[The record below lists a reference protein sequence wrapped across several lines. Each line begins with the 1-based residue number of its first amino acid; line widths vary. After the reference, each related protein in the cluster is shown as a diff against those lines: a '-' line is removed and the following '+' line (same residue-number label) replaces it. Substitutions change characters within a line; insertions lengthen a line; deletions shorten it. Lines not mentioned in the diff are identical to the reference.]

1 MSITIPALS
10 GDGGSVLAQSSDAL
24 DRYTGRSPGER
35 GETDILKGKARRIA
49 DRLFGRRVD
58 SGGPEQ
64 RALGKIFDT
73 PPEDSINELSQKI
86 GRASCRERVCQYVYI
101 SLVAVSLK
109 KKQIT
114 KTGKRQN

>member
-35 GETDILKGKARRIA
+35 GENDILKGKARRIA
-49 DRLFGRRVD
+49 DRLFGRRVN

-64 RALGKIFDT
+64 RALGKMFDT
-73 PPEDSINELSQKI
+73 PPEES
-86 GRASCRERVCQYVYI
+86 GRAWCRERVCQDEKTAV
-101 SLVAVSLK
+101 VADSLK
-109 KKQIT
+109 TNNTTHTPTNETNISV
-114 KTGKRQN
+114 

>member
-1 MSITIPALS
+1 MRVGAAAIAMLLLALMSITIPALS

-49 DRLFGRRVD
+49 DRLFGRRAN

-64 RALGKIFDT
+64 RSEERRVGKECVST
-73 PPEDSINELSQKI
+73 
-86 GRASCRERVCQYVYI
+86 CRSRWSPYH
-101 SLVAVSLK
+101 
-109 KKQIT
+109 
-114 KTGKRQN
+114 